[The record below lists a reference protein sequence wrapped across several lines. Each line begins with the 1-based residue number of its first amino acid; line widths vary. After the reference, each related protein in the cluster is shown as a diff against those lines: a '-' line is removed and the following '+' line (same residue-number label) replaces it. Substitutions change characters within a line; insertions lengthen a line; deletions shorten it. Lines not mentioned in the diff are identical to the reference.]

1 MPRDRG
7 AADRGRKI
15 EERNMIKG
23 TDCLCFLGDSITE
36 GVGTAKRYIDYIAEE
51 TGAEVHGYG
60 VNGAQSV
67 DLFAQI
73 GRMQKETD
81 GCFDILFVC
90 IGTNDY
96 NAGVPFGEFFTEA
109 AETVVCGYDGN
120 GNAVKTALR
129 KKRSF
134 VFDEHTFKGRLNNL
148 FAFLKNEYP
157 DKRIVLLTPLHRAY
171 AFFGGDNVQPN
182 ELYANA
188 IGEYFD
194 SYVNAVRQA
203 ADIWAV
209 ELIDLY
215 RESGLFPLNDKHA
228 EMYFNKSSEDSLH
241 PNAAGHDKIA
251 RAILRRI

>member
-1 MPRDRG
+1 M
-7 AADRGRKI
+7 
-15 EERNMIKG
+15 
-23 TDCLCFLGDSITE
+23 
-36 GVGTAKRYIDYIAEE
+36 
-51 TGAEVHGYG
+51 
-60 VNGAQSV
+60 
-67 DLFAQI
+67 
-73 GRMQKETD
+73 
-81 GCFDILFVC
+81 
-90 IGTNDY
+90 
-96 NAGVPFGEFFTEA
+96 
-109 AETVVCGYDGN
+109 
-120 GNAVKTALR
+120 KTALR

-241 PNAAGHDKIA
+241 PNAAGHKKIA

>member
-1 MPRDRG
+1 
-7 AADRGRKI
+7 
-15 EERNMIKG
+15 MIKG

-96 NAGVPFGEFFTEA
+96 NAGVPLGEFFTEA
-109 AETVVCGYDGN
+109 AETVVCG
-120 GNAVKTALR
+120 
-129 KKRSF
+129 
-134 VFDEHTFKGRLNNL
+134 
-148 FAFLKNEYP
+148 
-157 DKRIVLLTPLHRAY
+157 
-171 AFFGGDNVQPN
+171 
-182 ELYANA
+182 
-188 IGEYFD
+188 YFD

>member
-1 MPRDRG
+1 
-7 AADRGRKI
+7 
-15 EERNMIKG
+15 MIKG

-96 NAGVPFGEFFTEA
+96 NAGVPLGEFFTEA

-148 FAFLKNEYP
+148 FAFLLF
-157 DKRIVLLTPLHRAY
+157 KRKLRGIFPSFPPVSPQGQSGPEGFL
-171 AFFGGDNVQPN
+171 
-182 ELYANA
+182 
-188 IGEYFD
+188 
-194 SYVNAVRQA
+194 
-203 ADIWAV
+203 
-209 ELIDLY
+209 LY
-215 RESGLFPLNDKHA
+215 R
-228 EMYFNKSSEDSLH
+228 
-241 PNAAGHDKIA
+241 KIP
-251 RAILRRI
+251 